1 MVMDM
6 FVALSNPTRRAILE
20 LLASRGELSAT
31 DIYEQFSV
39 SPQAISQ
46 HLKVLREARLVVME
60 KRAQKHLYRLN
71 QETLSQFEAWVQQTK
86 QRWEERF
93 SALDTIL
100 EREKKR
106 LAQEEQE
113 SKRKNGE

>member
-6 FVALSNPTRRAILE
+6 FVALSDPTRRAILE
-20 LLASRGELSAT
+20 LLASRGELSAS

-46 HLKVLREARLVVME
+46 HLKVLREAKLVVME

-71 QETLSQFEAWVQQTK
+71 PQTLSQFETWVQQTRR
-86 QRWEERF
+86 RWEERF
-93 SALDTIL
+93 EALDKVL
-100 EREKKR
+100 EAEKQK
-106 LAQEEQE
+106 LTQGKQEQ
-113 SKRKNGE
+113 K

>member
-6 FVALSNPTRRAILE
+6 FVALSDPTRRAILE

-46 HLKVLREARLVVME
+46 HLKVLREAKLVVME

-71 QETLSQFEAWVQQTK
+71 QETLSQFETWVQQTRR
-86 QRWEERF
+86 RWEERF
-93 SALDTIL
+93 EALDKVL
-100 EREKKR
+100 EAEKQKLTQGEQEKK
-106 LAQEEQE
+106 
-113 SKRKNGE
+113 

>member
-1 MVMDM
+1 MLYNISMDM
-6 FVALSNPTRRAILE
+6 FLALSDPTRRAILE
-20 LLASRGELSAT
+20 ILARRGELSAT

-46 HLKVLREARLVVME
+46 HLKVLREANLVVME

-71 QETLSQFEAWVQQTK
+71 QETLSQFETWVQQTR

-93 SALDTIL
+93 TALDTIL
-100 EREKKR
+100 EREKQKS
-106 LAQEEQE
+106 EQE
-113 SKRKNGE
+113 SM

>member
-6 FVALSNPTRRAILE
+6 FVALSDPTRRAILE

-46 HLKVLREARLVVME
+46 HLKVLREAKLVVME

-71 QETLSQFEAWVQQTK
+71 PQTLSQFETWVQQTRR
-86 QRWEERF
+86 RWEEHF
-93 SALDTIL
+93 EALDKVL
-100 EREKKR
+100 EAEKQK
-106 LAQEEQE
+106 LTQGEQE
-113 SKRKNGE
+113 QK